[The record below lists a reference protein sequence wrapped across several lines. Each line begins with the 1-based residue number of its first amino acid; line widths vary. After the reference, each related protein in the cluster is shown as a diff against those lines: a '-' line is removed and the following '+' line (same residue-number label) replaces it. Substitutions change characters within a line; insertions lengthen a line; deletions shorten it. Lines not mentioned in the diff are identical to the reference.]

1 MTARI
6 RHLQEE
12 RLFDFYMAE
21 RAGEPVHPPVAEHLA
36 DCESCG
42 ARYAD
47 LAAFMDTLRSEGE
60 ADADAVFGA
69 DRLRAQQ
76 QQIAR
81 RIALLGRPA
90 RVISFPGRIVRRT
103 INASTSR
110 TAPRWIAAA
119 AAAGL
124 FIGVAVGA
132 SYQSRWGGAP
142 LRGRSP
148 YLVRD
153 AASARTA
160 RVAPMPARSGGPVQV
175 TGADD
180 DFLTDLEIALDRPHT
195 LELQAFDAFT
205 PHVREIIDRR

>member
-1 MTARI
+1 VTART

-21 RAGEPVHPPVAEHLA
+21 RAGEFVQPPVAEHLA

-47 LAAFMDTLRSEGE
+47 LAAFMDTLRAEGDAE
-60 ADADAVFGA
+60 ADAVFGA
-69 DRLRAQQ
+69 ERLRAQQ
-76 QQIAR
+76 QHIAR
-81 RIALLGRPA
+81 RIALIGRPA

-103 INASTSR
+103 ISASTSR

-132 SYQSRWGGAP
+132 SYQSRWGSSPLGA
-142 LRGRSP
+142 RSP
-148 YLVRD
+148 FLVRD
-153 AASARTA
+153 AASARAA
-160 RVAPMPARSGGPVQV
+160 RVAPMPARPNGQV
-175 TGADD
+175 DGAADD
-180 DFLTDLEIALDRPHT
+180 AFLSDLEVALDRPHT

-205 PHVREIIDRR
+205 PHVREIVDGR

>member
-1 MTARI
+1 MSPRT

-21 RAGEPVHPPVAEHLA
+21 RTGEPVHPPVAEHLA

-42 ARYAD
+42 RQYAE
-47 LAAFMDTLRSEGE
+47 LATFMDRLRSDGDAE
-60 ADADAVFGA
+60 ADAVFGA

-81 RIALLGRPA
+81 LIAVVGRPA

-103 INASTSR
+103 INSSTTR

-132 SYQSRWGGAP
+132 SYQFRWCGAP
-142 LRGRSP
+142 LRGGQP
-148 YLVRD
+148 FLVRD
-153 AASARTA
+153 AASARAT
-160 RVAPMPARSGGPVQV
+160 RVTPMPARSGSADV
-175 TGADD
+175 GADD
-180 DFLTDLEIALDRPHT
+180 AFLSDLETALDRPHT
-195 LELQAFDAFT
+195 RELQAFDDLT
-205 PHVREIIDRR
+205 PHVREIVDRR

>member
-1 MTARI
+1 VTARA
-6 RHLQEE
+6 RHLPEE

-47 LAAFMDTLRSEGE
+47 LAVFMDTLRSEGD
-60 ADADAVFGA
+60 AAADAVFGA

-81 RIALLGRPA
+81 RVALLGRPA

-103 INASTSR
+103 ISASTSR

-132 SYQSRWGGAP
+132 SYQSRWGGSP
-142 LRGRSP
+142 LRSRSA
-148 YLVRD
+148 YLARD
-153 AASARTA
+153 AASTRAA
-160 RVAPMPARSGGPVQV
+160 RVAPMPARSIGPADVA
-175 TGADD
+175 ADD
-180 DFLTDLEIALDRPHT
+180 AFLSDLEIALDRPHT

-205 PHVREIIDRR
+205 PHVREIVERR